1 MARPTDS
8 YPESATNAA
17 RRERTNGEGRA
28 RLERA
33 VDEHGEDL
41 AETLDRA
48 AELDGLL
55 TTAVLVLASADD
67 DEVEHVTNSTANLVD
82 AVDGLTTD
90 GAADLADELGQN
102 ADDLSATLDAVL
114 DLQRA
119 GHLDDLLAVVTAF
132 TESLSP
138 EELEDLATTVEEN
151 GAEVVDALDV
161 VLELQREGHLEGL
174 VDLARAFSALEV
186 EPETVEGL
194 NALLAAVGDA
204 QDESEPVSLLGSV
217 RQLRNQDARA
227 GLGYLIALLR
237 GLGRRLGGR

>member
-1 MARPTDS
+1 MARPTDA

-17 RRERTNGEGRA
+17 REAQTNGEGKA

-33 VDEHGEDL
+33 VDEHGEDI
-41 AETLDRA
+41 AAALDRVG
-48 AELDGLL
+48 EFDGLL

-67 DEVEHVTNSTANLVD
+67 DEVEHVTNSTANLVE

-90 GAADLADELGQN
+90 GTADLAGELGQN

-119 GHLDDLLAVVTAF
+119 GHLDDLLAVATAF

-138 EELEDLATTVEEN
+138 EELEELAATVEEN
-151 GAEVVDALDV
+151 GADVVDALDV

-186 EPETVEGL
+186 DPEAVEGL

-204 QDESEPVSLLGSV
+204 QEESEPVSLLGSL
-217 RQLRNQDARA
+217 RRLRNRDARA

-237 GLGRRLGGR
+237 GLGRRLRER